1 MAASCATGVLY
12 THARKLPL
20 RSLRIYS
27 RAHELYLATSTHL
40 LDGANGVPVSHR
52 AHVTRQ
58 TGVRDRVEAG
68 GAVGARAGRLVLGV
82 KDDVLGRL
90 AAARRARGV
99 RGTEERHNHTDAPTV
114 VRVGL
119 GLLRVRVTDRV
130 RIRARPQARHLDR
143 SIGLGLRIGLGL
155 GHDLTRAPLTEWL

>member
-1 MAASCATGVLY
+1 ML
-12 THARKLPL
+12 L
-20 RSLRIYS
+20 LRIYS
-27 RAHELYLATSTHL
+27 TVLTECRCRIALTSH
-40 LDGANGVPVSHR
+40 AER
-52 AHVTRQ
+52 
-58 TGVRDRVEAG
+58 VRDRVEAGG

-82 KDDVLGRL
+82 EDDVLGRL

-155 GHDLTRAPLTEWL
+155 GHDFTRAPLTEWL